1 MKLLLFAFI
10 LPYSILAQDTFPK
23 ITGHAGIVHP
33 LVTLSDG
40 NTSYNFN
47 NSYTVSFPV
56 AVNIWKTN
64 KIGFSF
70 EAYPTI
76 KNENGSHKMTNFTFH
91 PGILYRFS
99 PTFTFAG
106 RAAFET
112 SGRYGVTPVFTKV
125 FKKNKF
131 SNYYIAIPL
140 PIRTGADKPISAA
153 LAMQL
158 GVSF

>member
-1 MKLLLFAFI
+1 MKKLLLFAFI

-76 KNENGSHKMTNFTFH
+76 KNENGSHKMANFTFH

-112 SGRYGVTPVFTKV
+112 SGRYGVTPESPNTAVYHYFITDSYPFIPRCVF
-125 FKKNKF
+125 
-131 SNYYIAIPL
+131 
-140 PIRTGADKPISAA
+140 GAPASWANDGS
-153 LAMQL
+153 
-158 GVSF
+158 VN